1 MARTRFTRE
10 DLEQLP
16 EDRRAELH
24 EGDLVMVPAPD
35 PYHQRIV
42 GDLHAALRDVV
53 GRDRVL
59 IAPTDVVLDEETV
72 LQPDL
77 LVLPTGTRAS
87 RRPWRIPA
95 PVWIAEVLSPQTA
108 ERDRGPKLRL
118 YARLGVREAWLVDP
132 DAASIEVRDLQS
144 GTATFFRSGEKARS
158 ATLAGFAV
166 DVTELFAV

>member
-95 PVWIAEVLSPQTA
+95 PV
-108 ERDRGPKLRL
+108 
-118 YARLGVREAWLVDP
+118 
-132 DAASIEVRDLQS
+132 
-144 GTATFFRSGEKARS
+144 
-158 ATLAGFAV
+158 
-166 DVTELFAV
+166 